1 MTQEKPKQEMII
13 EELCGRNGG
22 KRTFS
27 LTPTSS
33 FDLDIEKVT
42 KIAKD
47 KGFKVENQGELG
59 LSMRTNELSISFLK
73 KGSAVVVG
81 TKNENDAIT
90 LYKEL
95 LARKAVVGSH

>member
-1 MTQEKPKQEMII
+1 
-13 EELCGRNGG
+13 LCGRNRG

-33 FDLDIEKVT
+33 FDLDVEKVT

-47 KGFKVENQGELG
+47 KGFTVENQGKLG
-59 LSMRTNELSISFLK
+59 ISIRTNDLSVSFLK
-73 KGSAVVVG
+73 KGSAVLVG
-81 TKNENDAIT
+81 AKDEESAVA

-95 LARKAVVGSH
+95 LGRKAVIESH